1 METQR
6 EARKVTLFHFPALS
20 KLETTK
26 EKEGCWTEAGAVIQ
40 LWPASTKET
49 TQKMGLQSSH
59 LHRSLGSF
67 GGAPKNQKTRTYALA
82 N

>member
-6 EARKVTLFHFPALS
+6 EARKVTLFRFPALS
-20 KLETTK
+20 KSETTK

-49 TQKMGLQSSH
+49 TQNMGLQTCAAHWGH
-59 LHRSLGSF
+59 LEELL
-67 GGAPKNQKTRTYALA
+67 KTKKPGPMP
-82 N
+82 